1 MRNMT
6 RPSQSETSTKRL
18 VWELAATGVLIL
30 VLYYPTLKA
39 LVSDWNTDPN
49 YFHGFFVPFIC
60 GYLVWE
66 KRAEL
71 KKANASPCLWGLPIL
86 LTGLFVLIAGTIGSE
101 LFTKRF
107 SFLIVLVGALFL
119 LSGKEITRLLLFPI
133 FFYSAY
139 DPNSLYT
146 I

>member
-1 MRNMT
+1 MT

-49 YFHGFFVPFIC
+49 YFHGFFVPFIS

-86 LTGLFVLIAGTIGSE
+86 LTG
-101 LFTKRF
+101 RF
-107 SFLIVLVGALFL
+107 SVSDRVPAR
-119 LSGKEITRLLLFPI
+119 LSKYQMRISKF
-133 FFYSAY
+133 
-139 DPNSLYT
+139 
-146 I
+146 